1 MDQLHRPTAVLVPGY
16 LELISYEF
24 DALNSIM
31 ALVFAQELKF
41 LRYNILVKYTL
52 HYFKLNQWIK

>member
-1 MDQLHRPTAVLVPGY
+1 MKSIYLAPSMLIFVTLHRPTAVLVPGY

-31 ALVFAQELKF
+31 ALVFA
-41 LRYNILVKYTL
+41 
-52 HYFKLNQWIK
+52 